1 MKIKK
6 INVYKNTTETTRA
19 SGGIGGSNNSFS
31 SSQVESASLDL
42 SQYALK
48 NEVKFTQGDGFNSV
62 IEKDHSL
69 QANNDYETAVGKY
82 NQSVVDET
90 IFTVGNGTDENER
103 KNAFAVTTSGDA
115 KVANRMTANS
125 VSASTINSDT
135 ANLTNISSSEITNNG
150 SIKSQSFSGQ
160 SGTIQTLNTDNI
172 TNTGTINTDTI
183 NSNNITNTDT
193 IKTKN
198 LQVTGSAHFFEL
210 IIDKIKSSGGSI
222 MLTPADGFDVD
233 IVQDS
238 PNEVKLLWQCQ
249 DGNGKQ
255 RDNMWKVNDQ
265 ALCMSFNQATVG
277 TSHNVNNKYY
287 WALVTSVN
295 KTNEPTV
302 IDGVKYN
309 YITLSKTTV
318 DGELNPEVG
327 DSIVMCGY
335 RGTDDAARQSAIYM
349 SAYSS
354 LDKGLTAPVFAQYQG
369 INDFNLESH
378 RKSYF
383 DANRAKFIGEFE
395 ATDGQNIIDIINN
408 KIADSEASIKLDTKN
423 IVLSVSEKTQERRNL
438 LVGSDFKRKSNNF
451 IISADA
457 RIEMNSGYNGTNCIK
472 VIDDT
477 DSTSHYVGVYWDGSQ
492 GGRSVKIE
500 KGKKY
505 TISCY
510 YKTNDS
516 NAKFSLEAI
525 YTDKQTKAKR
535 LGQATYLS
543 PSSFNPKYNEWELFT
558 TVIDTTDAESD
569 YIAFN
574 FWEAC
579 TVAAGQIEAWICRP
593 MVEEGAE
600 YNGWTLSKE
609 DYDYIGAN
617 LLDNSRTFDV
627 GGNITLVKGTK
638 KLVGD
643 AYELRTTLGDDDNTF
658 YIIDKKA
665 FKTKTDYTMSFEI
678 VSGTADYLGVYAYY
692 PASTTKHNFY
702 SENQN
707 SLMTTHNLKINEVNH
722 CVLLEEQNLSY
733 NHKVW
738 IHFNFKG
745 KLPSYIYLNFPK
757 NQNPG
762 AITYSKTVVITKPKI
777 EEGANV
783 TEWVEKKTDIDNTI
797 TTITNNLS
805 TLTQKADS
813 IESKVTSNT
822 TTINSINGQV
832 STNKTDIANLT
843 IKADSIESTVS
854 NMTKSNGTNLFSFTN
869 TNFQDGYCRSAIQM
883 NGFFTL
889 KLNQGIYRL
898 QNLGTENEG
907 GDFVVSFDAMVLK
920 NTTVNVNFCDIGA
933 EENHGD
939 IALTTAFQ
947 HYVLHFNNIQSDYLN
962 KALYNGFID
971 FEPKTPDET
980 NQLYVANLMLERGT
994 IPSEKFSISEADR
1007 NNYGKESFTDWEKAP
1022 TVQIVNETI
1031 NGKSV
1036 QAYKIQGVPSGE
1048 TYIDILKRENLQNKM
1063 SIQPQKVYTLSFW
1076 AKASESGHGIYC
1088 FLYPDI
1094 SDTGLNGVIYKGV
1107 NGAGTQE
1114 QKTSSVDGS
1123 TLCGIDTTWRKFYIH
1138 WHPHKV
1144 GDTIN
1149 CNVGRLYVN
1158 MTVWLSDVKLEEG
1171 YICDENIT
1179 NQETYSSIK
1188 QTSESITST
1197 VTSMKDEILGANCML
1212 GLNGQGWSNNTVYND
1227 AGNSFH
1233 CESTDWFQSHPIED
1247 FNGDYTFSFNFWSTN
1262 GGNLQIKILDF
1273 TQTYYDDGIYNQY
1286 VDFGTYTPCK
1296 ILTTSS
1302 SVSND
1307 TLTNYATSGTSST
1320 WAYTNT
1326 ETITLAVGDNVAVRV
1341 TNSTNNRYNSIY
1353 GTVSAINTS
1362 SKNVT
1367 VRAIALLDQPNTICT
1382 LSCPTDKKDGTGIN
1396 SLHYDEKLGRYWI
1409 RFKESRGTAK
1419 TFVLLFRNL
1428 DTSSIGYISRLMIEE
1443 SVEYPHKY
1451 NNTGQ
1456 ASQSMIKQTANEILM
1471 SVNDTY
1477 LKIGDGNI
1485 TLNGETK
1492 VNGSLTL
1499 NDEKQGFLLVGNGG
1513 TTEISPNSIGTYN
1526 EFESKTTNVIKTH
1539 YDSKIY
1545 GFKAEDGN
1553 YYSFSWTVLQR
1564 LGTFK
1569 KGTYIK
1575 ISDYTNSAYAIGAT
1589 SHIGTPYATFYIY
1602 ENGTTTK
1609 TINVGYKTSVDI
1621 ANYTVVGD
1629 NVNVTVKCHLTISVP
1644 ISFWGTIDTH
1654 YMPAIAVSVNWNNE
1668 VPKTSSTFM
1677 LIGYDGIAI
1686 NFGSNKSAF
1695 IGSEAAIFNYG
1706 DYQLKISDK
1715 GISKQNRRNVYVV
1728 SGNGTTSSPITYTV
1742 EDPIDTVLCI
1752 AINSKVIF
1760 PSNPYDGQEIKI
1772 FDKSKDNCYVNSN
1785 GKYIVSCND
1794 YGTGSVW
1801 TNTELRDRVPRL
1813 YTYMNGKWF
1822 EEYTG

>member
-19 SGGIGGSNNSFS
+19 SGGNGGSYS
-31 SSQVESASLDL
+31 STQGESTSLDL

-62 IEKDHSL
+62 VEKDHSL

-115 KVANRMTANS
+115 KVANRMTANR
-125 VSASTINSDT
+125 VSASTVNSDT
-135 ANLTNISSSEITNNG
+135 ANLINISSSEITNNG
-150 SIKSQSFSGQ
+150 NIKSQSFSGTTANIT
-160 SGTIQTLNTDNI
+160 TINSNNIENTD
-172 TNTGTINTDTI
+172 TINTDTI

-198 LQVTGSAHFFEL
+198 LEVTGSAHFFEL
-210 IIDKIKSSGGSI
+210 IIDKIKSAGGSI

-335 RGTDDAARQSAIYM
+335 RGTDDKKRQSALYM

-354 LDKGLTAPVFAQYQG
+354 LDKGLTAPLLAQYQG

-378 RKSYF
+378 RKSYY

-395 ATDGQNIIDIINN
+395 ATDGQNIIDIINK
-408 KIADSEASIKLDTKN
+408 KITDSEASIKLNTKN
-423 IVLSVSEKTQERRNL
+423 IVLSVSEKTKERRNL

-477 DSTSHYVGVYWDGSQ
+477 DGTSHYIGVYWDGSQ

-525 YTDKQTKAKR
+525 YTNKETNAER
-535 LGQATYLS
+535 LGRPKYLS
-543 PSSFNPKYNEWELFT
+543 PSSFNPKYNQWQLFT

-574 FWEAC
+574 FWEYC
-579 TVAAGQIEAWICRP
+579 NVNAGRINAYICRP
-593 MVEEGAE
+593 MVEEGDT
-600 YNGWTLSKE
+600 YYGWTLSDE
-609 DYDYIGAN
+609 DNDYVGAN
-617 LLDNSRTFDV
+617 LIDNSRTFYV
-627 GGNITLVKGTK
+627 GGNILSVTGNKT
-638 KLVGD
+638 LVGD
-643 AYELRTTLGDDDNTF
+643 VYELTASGNDDYNPLYRIKGD
-658 YIIDKKA
+658 A
-665 FKTKTDYTMSFEI
+665 FKLNTDYTLSFE
-678 VSGTADYLGVYAYY
+678 VRGDAKYLQVNAFY
-692 PASTTKHNFY
+692 PANNTKYTCYREQQNDLMYESSDDGTTVAYVILGEF
-702 SENQN
+702 
-707 SLMTTHNLKINEVNH
+707 EV
-722 CVLLEEQNLSY
+722 LSKQQ
-733 NHKVW
+733 KVW
-738 IHFNFKG
+738 VHFRFKDR
-745 KLPSYIYLNFPK
+745 LPEQVYFQFTK
-757 NQNPG
+757 NSEQTG
-762 AITYSKTVVITKPKI
+762 VTSWSVTITKPKI

-783 TEWVEKKTDIDNTI
+783 TEWTEKKTDVEKSL
-797 TTITNNLS
+797 TTITNNVA

-813 IESKVTSNT
+813 IESNVTSNT

-832 STNKTDIANLT
+832 TTNKTDIANLT
-843 IKADSIESTVS
+843 IKANSIESTVS
-854 NMTKSNGTNLFSFTN
+854 SMTKSNGTNLFSFTN
-869 TNFQDGYCRSAIQM
+869 TDFQNYWCRSAIQM

-889 KLNQGIYRL
+889 KLNQRIYRL
-898 QNLGTENEG
+898 QNLGTNNEG
-907 GDFVVSFDAMVLK
+907 GDFVVSFDARVLK

-933 EENHGD
+933 EENNGD

-947 HYVLHFNNIQSDYLN
+947 HYVLHFKNIQSDYLN

-980 NQLYVANLMLERGT
+980 NQLYVANFMLERGT

-1007 NNYGKESFTDWEKAP
+1007 NNYGNDNSFKDWEKDP
-1022 TVQIVNETI
+1022 RVQIVNETI

-1036 QAYKIQGVPSGE
+1036 QAYKIEGVPSGA
-1048 TYIDILKRENLQNKM
+1048 YIDILRGNNLKNKM
-1063 SIQPQKVYTLSFW
+1063 KIQPQKVYTLSFW

-1088 FLYPDI
+1088 YLWPDI
-1094 SDTGLNGVIYKGV
+1094 SHTGLNGVIYKGV

-1114 QKTSSVDGS
+1114 QKTSSEDGS
-1123 TLCGIDTTWRKFYIH
+1123 TLCEIDSTWRKFYIH

-1144 GDTIN
+1144 GDIIN
-1149 CNVGRLYVN
+1149 CNVGRLYYN
-1158 MTVWLSDVKLEEG
+1158 MAVWLSDVKLEEG

-1188 QTSESITST
+1188 QTAESITST
-1197 VTSMKDEILGANCML
+1197 VSSMKDDILGANCML
-1212 GLNGQGWSNNTVYND
+1212 GLNGQGWSNNTVYDD

-1233 CESTDWFQSHPIED
+1233 CNSTDWFQSPPIMD
-1247 FNGDYTFSFNFWSTN
+1247 FSGDYTFSFGLWND
-1262 GGNLQIKILDF
+1262 NLQIKILDF
-1273 TQTYYDDGIYNQY
+1273 TQTYYDDGIYDQY
-1286 VDFGTYTPCK
+1286 VDFGTKTPCK
-1296 ILTTSS
+1296 ILTTYAT
-1302 SVSND
+1302 VPND
-1307 TLTNYATSGTSST
+1307 ALANYATSGTSSNWT
-1320 WAYTNT
+1320 YSNT
-1326 ETITLAVGDNVAVRV
+1326 ETITLKVGDNVAVRI
-1341 TNSTNNRYNSIY
+1341 TNGTNNRYNSIY

-1362 SKNVT
+1362 SKSVT

-1382 LSCPTDKKDGTGIN
+1382 LTCPNDKKDGTDIN

-1409 RFKESRGTAK
+1409 RFKETRGTAK
-1419 TFVLLFRNL
+1419 TFVMLFRNL
-1428 DTSSIGYISRLMIEE
+1428 STSTIGWISRLMLEE

-1456 ASQSMIKQTANEILM
+1456 ASQSMIKQTAESILAQ
-1471 SVNDTY
+1471 VNDTY
-1477 LKIGDGNI
+1477 IKIGDGNI
-1485 TLNGETK
+1485 TLNGDTK

-1499 NDEKQGFLLVGNGG
+1499 NDEKQGFLLIGNRG

-1526 EFESKTTNVIKTH
+1526 EFASKTTNVIKTY

-1545 GFKAEDGN
+1545 GYKAEDGD
-1553 YYSFSWTVLQR
+1553 YYRFSWTVLQR

-1575 ISDYTNSAYAIGAT
+1575 ILNYTNSAYAIGAT
-1589 SHIGTPYATFYIY
+1589 SHISTPYATFYIY
-1602 ENGTTTK
+1602 ENGATTK
-1609 TINVGYKTSVDI
+1609 TINIGNKTSVDI

-1629 NVNVTVKCHLTISVP
+1629 NVDVIVDGHFTIGVP
-1644 ISFWGTIDTH
+1644 TSIWGANGNPH
-1654 YMPAIAVSVNWNNE
+1654 PAIGVSVNWNNE

-1677 LIGYDGIAI
+1677 LIGYDGWGA
-1686 NFGSNKSAF
+1686 NFGTNTTVYCGKDGF
-1695 IGSEAAIFNYG
+1695 IANYG
-1706 DYQLKISDK
+1706 DSLFKITPD
-1715 GISKQNRRNVYVV
+1715 GIVEKRNRASIKVIE
-1728 SGNGTTSSPITYTV
+1728 GPTSSSNPYIYEV
-1742 EDPIDTVLCI
+1742 PDTVDTILCKTGNTI
-1752 AINSKVIF
+1752 IKL
-1760 PSNPYDGQEIKI
+1760 PSNPYQGQKVKIYDKSRNGESWINFQGYMVRANETYNDRRYQSKFPCDGQYVRIYTFI
-1772 FDKSKDNCYVNSN
+1772 DN
-1785 GKYIVSCND
+1785 
-1794 YGTGSVW
+1794 T
-1801 TNTELRDRVPRL
+1801 
-1813 YTYMNGKWF
+1813 WF
-1822 EEYTG
+1822 EEFTG